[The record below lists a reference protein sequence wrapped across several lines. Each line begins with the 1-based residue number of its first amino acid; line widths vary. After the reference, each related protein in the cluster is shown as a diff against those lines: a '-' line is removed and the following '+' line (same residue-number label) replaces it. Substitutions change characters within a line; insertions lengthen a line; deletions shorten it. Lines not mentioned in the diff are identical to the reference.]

1 MSGRCRRRLWG
12 HTIPDHDVAGLKLG
26 LAQRLAE
33 AAYAGAQLRRGRGA
47 FRPDSHRRSLAA
59 ERYQRMDRT
68 GRLDVEREPRP
79 PNPFC
84 RLDFAAAAVARNF
97 ELCDRGSL
105 HRRERDFDIPSW
117 RSWNEKVVGHIVM
130 VRPLRHLL

>member
-1 MSGRCRRRLWG
+1 MSGRRRRGLWG
-12 HTIPDHDVAGLKLG
+12 CTIPDHDIAGLKLG

-33 AAYAGAQLRRGRGA
+33 AAYAGAQLRRGHGA

-84 RLDFAAAAVARNF
+84 HLAIAAAAVARDF
-97 ELCDRGSL
+97 ELRDRDPL
-105 HRRERDFDIPSW
+105 QRRERNFEI
-117 RSWNEKVVGHIVM
+117 
-130 VRPLRHLL
+130 